1 MWGTVSS
8 SCCACHPGRC
18 LHMAPLVMNLWACH
32 IICRQS
38 EVPPTRGTSFLTF
51 IFQYRGFTK
60 VCTIKSKI
68 LKACHMEKHLLLL
81 AVYVLVCKLF
91 WEGTHFMCRVLYRAL
106 ILRADA
112 LETRGNLFI
121 TLQPIFR
128 NDIPSHL
135 HSSKWA
141 CLDFVSYSLS
151 LCI

>member
-1 MWGTVSS
+1 
-8 SCCACHPGRC
+8 
-18 LHMAPLVMNLWACH
+18 
-32 IICRQS
+32 
-38 EVPPTRGTSFLTF
+38 
-51 IFQYRGFTK
+51 
-60 VCTIKSKI
+60 
-68 LKACHMEKHLLLL
+68 MEKHLLLL

-112 LETRGNLFI
+112 LETRGIYLLPSNQYLGM
-121 TLQPIFR
+121 
-128 NDIPSHL
+128 IPSHL